1 MELIL
6 AGIILFIIVL
16 LLIYYF
22 FGDKISFSKKDD
34 ISINDK
40 SKKLKKEDIIK
51 QYEAKMK
58 SLIEQYKDDNEE
70 LLKQKQLFLQK
81 VNNELVR
88 NIFFDNNEIKN
99 IIDRLLK
106 L

>member
-6 AGIILFIIVL
+6 AGIILFIIVS